1 MENHYSNIEQVAEHY
16 QVSISTVRSWIRGG
30 TIPFI
35 RVGGMY
41 RFRMSEVDAAFVA
54 STRGTLPVVPAV
66 PVVPVPVVPV
76 PVVPAVP
83 VVEQAAVVVPVTATV
98 AAVTL
103 LAALNLDQDA

>member
-1 MENHYSNIEQVAEHY
+1 MENHYSNIEQVAVHY

-66 PVVPVPVVPV
+66 PVVPVPVVP
-76 PVVPAVP
+76 AVP

>member
-54 STRGTLPVVPAV
+54 STRDTLPVVPAV
-66 PVVPVPVVPV
+66 PVVPVPV
-76 PVVPAVP
+76 VP

>member
-54 STRGTLPVVPAV
+54 STRSTPPVVPA
-66 PVVPVPVVPV
+66 VPVVPV